1 MQLIPK
7 LQTAWSPIKRQQRD
21 NAIANINQWARQNPD
36 LVFNDNFK
44 NQRQYLNNNTW
55 QIIVDS
61 NPNIKLG
68 SAEYNMIPDQFRQQ
82 VIGEAKL
89 TDSQKRARAVRE
101 KLDEAFSNRGPRG
114 WSTLHEIFARDFK
127 GIPFIYN
134 PRKRTAKSESLN
146 DYMYYRYLD
155 EIENKLPQEMMNY
168 DSIPSD
174 DVLDAWKTRYYD
186 LRNNLNTLRRKQDA
200 SLAEYL
206 SALDD
211 GHPYLLSNSTLGS
224 IFSPVNNE
232 GNPYNGSLAN
242 KAFRAWRKHIYNP
255 STQQQTVALNGPG
268 TQIIDLSKNTERA
281 TPTSKLE
288 NILFNEFVEDR
299 YPSIHKAGDYKN
311 LNLNNP
317 KDENGVPLIGDLAK
331 FPATNVSIFAGV
343 EDGKYKAGPIDIFN
357 PQTLVY
363 PARNVKSNL
372 KPITKFNLGQDA
384 DDTLIDTSNYYR
396 AQSHLND
403 KKAEELDKVG
413 SVPYQN
419 LSSYKSGLLTDNM
432 IAQLKSAYP
441 PETWTQYTF
450 GDRIKYPYTRDNLVS
465 LFSLLIAPG
474 RSRQE
479 QIDDLKSNISQH
491 PFITEFNNR
500 DVQFLSKISDEE
512 YNSIPKIIADEQNS
526 ADSIYNKY
534 NDIRTLFNSLKQS
547 DNNAQSTYGYTD
559 VDGNTSSISDWNAS
573 ILDGKF
579 ILANPNGGVYVG
591 RVQDMNRDQLNW
603 LNDYLSKNPSYV
615 VRPDLGG
622 FGQAYLNKPTY
633 KKYISQYNENLD
645 SNDPNIYAVGTN
657 NKPMT
662 DFTIK

>member
-7 LQTAWSPIKRQQRD
+7 LQTAWSPIKRQQHD
-21 NAIANINQWARQNPD
+21 NAIANINQWARQNPS

-44 NQRQYLNNNTW
+44 NQRQYLNNDTW

-114 WSTLHEIFARDFK
+114 LSQFHEIFAKDFK
-127 GIPFIYN
+127 GIPFVYN
-134 PRKRTAKSESLN
+134 PRKRTGESESLN
-146 DYMYYRYLD
+146 DYMYDMYLD
-155 EIENKLPQEMMNY
+155 EIENKLPQEILNY

-174 DVLDAWKTRYYD
+174 EVLDTWKTRFYD
-186 LRNNLNTLRRKQDA
+186 LQNNLNTLEKKQDA
-200 SLAEYL
+200 SVSEYL

-211 GHPYLLSNSTLGS
+211 WHPYLLSNSTLGS

-299 YPSIHKAGDYKN
+299 YPSIHKAGDYKT

-317 KDENGVPLIGDLAK
+317 KDENGIPLIGDLAK

-343 EDGKYKAGPIDIFN
+343 ENGKYKAGPIDIFD

-363 PARNVKSNL
+363 PARNVRSSL
-372 KPITKFNLGQDA
+372 KPITKFNLGQD
-384 DDTLIDTSNYYR
+384 DGPVRFNHSNYYR
-396 AQSHLND
+396 AWNKIND
-403 KKAEELDKVG
+403 KRFEEVKNAWAL
-413 SVPYQN
+413 SYQN
-419 LSSYKSGLLTDNM
+419 MPQYKSGLLTDNM
-432 IAQLKSAYP
+432 ITQLKSAYT
-441 PETWTQYTF
+441 PEAMAQ
-450 GDRIKYPYTRDNLVS
+450 DNLGKDIKDLNSRGDIIRS
-465 LFSLLIAPG
+465 LGWIFYNPDIT
-474 RSRQE
+474 RQE
-479 QIDDLKSNISQH
+479 QIDFVKAHRTDYNK
-491 PFITEFNNR
+491 FDDITL
-500 DVQFLSKISDEE
+500 QFLSKISDKE
-512 YNSIPKIIADEQNS
+512 YNSIPKIIDQERHINNL
-526 ADSIYNKY
+526 IHNKY
-534 NDIRTLFNSLKQS
+534 MNTLSALMEFES
-547 DNNAQSTYGYTD
+547 DGENNQSTYGYTD
-559 VDGNTSSISDWNAS
+559 TDGNTSSISDWNAS